1 MDEKMTVTV
10 VEFHEVS
17 EFETIEVLRFVLFEI
32 GLI

>member
-17 EFETIEVLRFVLFEI
+17 EFETSEVLRFVLFEI
-32 GLI
+32 QFI